1 MSALTELIH
10 SGKSENTPWR
20 KKMKIK
26 DTLNLGKTAFPMRAG
41 LPNKEPMWQKNWDDA
56 DLYGKRQALNEGK
69 PSYMLHD
76 GPPYANGNIHIG
88 HSLNKVS
95 KDIIVRYKSMSGF
108 RAPYVPGWDTH
119 GLPIEQQLAKAGL
132 KRKEMDR
139 GAYLEACREYALSQ
153 VDKQRADFK
162 TLGVLGDWEHPYLTL
177 LPEFEAQEIRVFGKM
192 AEKGYIYKG
201 AKPIYWSPSSESSLA
216 EAEIEYH
223 DVKSPSLYVAFKA
236 ADTKG
241 KLPEDTEFVIW
252 TTTVWTFPS
261 NRGIFVHPDFTYVL
275 VAVGKRKFLVA
286 QDLVS
291 DVAEK
296 LGWEDFEIVQS
307 IKGSEMDRMTAHH
320 PFYDRESL
328 VMVGD
333 YVSTDSGTGLV
344 HSSPNHGEDDYF
356 YSRAYQLPVIEDL
369 DEQGRFNENA
379 PGLEGMFYEAAIPTI
394 QGWLEENDRLLSITY
409 FTHAYPHDW
418 RTKKPVVY
426 RATPQWF
433 ASIDKFRHAI
443 MDEVERVDW
452 IVPWG
457 KTRLY
462 NMVRDRGDWVISRQ
476 RAWGVP
482 LPIFY
487 GEDGS
492 PIITPETTE
501 HVAQLFEK
509 YGSGYWF
516 THEASEL
523 LPEGFTHP
531 SAPNGIF
538 TKEQDIMD
546 VWFDSGSSWN
556 GVLNTRSELTYPA
569 DLYLEGSDQY
579 RGWFNS
585 SITTSVAVN
594 GIAPYKAVLSQG
606 FVLDGKGMKMS
617 KSLGNTILPADVTKK
632 FGADILRL
640 WVASVDYEN
649 DVRVSMDILGQVAD
663 TYRKIRNTLRFL
675 IANTADFSVST
686 DSIDFAEL
694 VGSDK
699 YMLVK
704 FNELIASV
712 KKSYDAY
719 SFMTVY
725 KEIVNFLTN
734 DLSAFYLDFAKDV
747 VYIEAKNSASRR
759 GMQTVMYRML
769 VDLVKMLVPIL
780 PHTAEEV
787 WTYLESEKE
796 PFAYLSEMPDAIDY
810 AGSSELLENWTAF
823 FDFRTK
829 VLKALEEAREAKL
842 IGKSFEAKVTVYPNE
857 VTRAL
862 LHSLDENLAKLLI
875 VSELSISEDPAPE
888 TASVFND
895 CAILVEHAQGEVCE
909 RCRRTDATVGTHEN
923 EFLKM
928 LCNHCAQIVESEFP
942 SVLTDGFDA

>member
-1 MSALTELIH
+1 
-10 SGKSENTPWR
+10 
-20 KKMKIK
+20 MKIK

-41 LPNKEPMWQKNWDDA
+41 LPKKEPVWQKDWDDN

-95 KDIIVRYKSMSGF
+95 KDIIVRYKSMAGF

-119 GLPIEQQLAKAGL
+119 GLPIEQQLAKAGM

-139 GAYLEACREYALSQ
+139 ALYLEECRKYALSQ
-153 VDKQRADFK
+153 VDKQRKDFK
-162 TLGVLGDWEHPYLTL
+162 SLGVLGDWEHPYLTL

-236 ADTKG
+236 SDTKG

-261 NRGIFVHPDFTYVL
+261 NRGIFVHPDYTYVL
-275 VAVGKRKFLVA
+275 VQVNNRKFLVA
-286 QDLVS
+286 QDLLQ

-296 LGWEDFEIVQS
+296 LSWNDPEVLQT
-307 IKGSEMDRMTAHH
+307 IKGSELEYMTAHH

-333 YVSTDSGTGLV
+333 YVSLDSGTGLV

-356 YSRAYQLPVIEDL
+356 YSRSYQLPVIEDL
-369 DEQGRFNENA
+369 DGQGRFNENA
-379 PGLEGMFYEAAIPTI
+379 PGLEGMYYEKAIPTI
-394 QGWLEENDRLLSITY
+394 QGWLEENDRLLNITY
-409 FTHAYPHDW
+409 FTHSYPHDW

-433 ASIDKFRHAI
+433 ASIDKFRQNI

-487 GEDGS
+487 GEDGT

-516 THEASEL
+516 THETKDL

-531 SAPNGIF
+531 SSPNGEF
-538 TKEQDIMD
+538 TKENDIMD

-556 GVLNTRSELTYPA
+556 GVLNTRKELSYPA

-594 GIAPYKAVLSQG
+594 GVAPYKAVLSQG

-617 KSLGNTILPADVTKK
+617 KSLGNTIVPADVTTK

-640 WVASVDYEN
+640 WVATVDYEN
-649 DVRVSMDILGQVAD
+649 DVRVSMDILSQVSD
-663 TYRKIRNTLRFL
+663 VYRKIRNTLRFL
-675 IANTADFSVST
+675 IANTVDFNKNT
-686 DSIDFAEL
+686 DAIAYAEL
-694 VGSDK
+694 TGVDK

-704 FNELIASV
+704 FNELVRSV
-712 KKSYDAY
+712 RKSYDHY
-719 SFMTVY
+719 SFISVY
-725 KEIVNFLTN
+725 KEVVNFLTN

-747 VYIEAKNSASRR
+747 VYIDSAKSESRR
-759 GMQTVMYRML
+759 GMQTVMYHIL
-769 VDLVKMLVPIL
+769 VNLVKLLVPIL
-780 PHTAEEV
+780 PHTTEEV
-787 WTYLESEKE
+787 WTYLEDETE
-796 PFAYLSEMPDAIDY
+796 EYAYLAEMPEAINY
-810 AGSSELLENWTAF
+810 PGSDELLENWNAF
-823 FDFRTK
+823 FDFRNK

-857 VTRAL
+857 VTRTL
-862 LHSLDENLAKLLI
+862 LNSLDENLATLLI
-875 VSELSISEDPAPE
+875 VSELKISTDKAPDN
-888 TASVFND
+888 AYVFND
-895 CAILVEHAQGEVCE
+895 SAILVEHAEGQVCD
-909 RCRRTDATVGTHEN
+909 RCRRTDKTVGTNAN
-923 EFLKM
+923 EHLHM
-928 LCNHCAQIVESEFP
+928 LCDNCSAIVEKDFP
-942 SVLTDGFDA
+942 EVLISGFEA